1 MPNVCV
7 CMCVY
12 VYEARTLCYARC
24 VPISLVGSSR
34 NQVAGRRREGE
45 KEEVY
50 TDAVRLLSKL
60 SRRAQSIQR
69 TDPRAS
75 KHRVPLSFLLSTFL
89 SLFDEQFYTFDSAFP
104 PSVSNLD
111 TLFPEIPPL
120 WYHRELLAREFHR
133 RSDRFRG

>member
-1 MPNVCV
+1 M
-7 CMCVY
+7 
-12 VYEARTLCYARC
+12 
-24 VPISLVGSSR
+24 
-34 NQVAGRRREGE
+34 
-45 KEEVY
+45 Y